1 MDDASPNATFF
12 HFLIHLQNCMAN
24 ISVRQQSVN
33 NHGKS
38 CSSQLLNRIVLSSQ
52 KEVTQAQVSQA

>member
-38 CSSQLLNRIVLSSQ
+38 SSQLLNRILLSSQ

>member
-1 MDDASPNATFF
+1 
-12 HFLIHLQNCMAN
+12 MAN

-38 CSSQLLNRIVLSSQ
+38 SSQLLNRIVLSSQ